1 MIVLDTNVLSEP
13 LRRHPD
19 PAVLAW
25 LAAVAEPTAVT
36 SVSVGELLTGVRRL
50 PDGRRRD
57 DLHGAIEE
65 VLDEFGTRVLP
76 YDARAAPRYAVM
88 QQRRREAG
96 RPLSTED
103 GMIAAICA
111 AHDAVL
117 ATRNTADFELLGIAV
132 TNPWE
137 DVGSR

>member
-13 LRRHPD
+13 LRPHPD

-57 DLHGAIEE
+57 DLHGAIEA
-65 VLDEFGTRVLP
+65 VLDEYGTRVLP
-76 YDARAAPRYAVM
+76 YDARAVPRYAVM